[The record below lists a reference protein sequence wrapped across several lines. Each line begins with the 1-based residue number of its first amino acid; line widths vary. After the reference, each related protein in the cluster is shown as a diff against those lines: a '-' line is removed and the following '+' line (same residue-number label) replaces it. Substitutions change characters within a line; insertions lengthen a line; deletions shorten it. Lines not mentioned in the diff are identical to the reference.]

1 MCSELDSSD
10 CALIERSLPP
20 STPTEPP
27 KKPAPQKKAK
37 TNEDEPEARP
47 LSLARRRSLVA
58 PATTPFGTLTETYEV
73 DRVLASRA
81 GRASL
86 EYLVRWRGWLTCGD
100 TWEPAIHLP
109 EEVIAAFQSVPRL
122 LGVDRREAQR
132 DIAQQLDEDAAEP
145 DHHQRAELFIVADAD
160 QNFQPIDHLLH

>member
-1 MCSELDSSD
+1 MLVICPVVCSELDSSD

-27 KKPAPQKKAK
+27 KKPAPKKKAK

-100 TWEPAIHLP
+100 TWEPAIHLG
-109 EEVIAAFQSVPRL
+109 SL
-122 LGVDRREAQR
+122 RR
-132 DIAQQLDEDAAEP
+132 
-145 DHHQRAELFIVADAD
+145 
-160 QNFQPIDHLLH
+160 